1 MMALSVLAGEYG
13 NEPVAIG
20 RIARSE
26 HIPQRFLEGILL
38 TLKNRGIL
46 SSTRGKQGGYYL
58 TRHPA
63 DVSLY
68 DVVVCFEG
76 TVSMLACACEVRHR
90 PCEFCKAEQSCPIRK
105 PFSDIN
111 RHAIDTLCATTLQD
125 IATNS

>member
-1 MMALSVLAGEYG
+1 MMALSVLAGKYG

-38 TLKNRGIL
+38 TLKNQGIL

-58 TRHPA
+58 TRSPA
-63 DVSLY
+63 EVTLY
-68 DVVVCFEG
+68 DVVLCFEG
-76 TVSMLACACEVRHR
+76 TVSMLACACEEQHR
-90 PCEFCKAEQSCPIRK
+90 PCEFCKDEQTCPIRK
-105 PFSDIN
+105 PFSTIN
-111 RHAIDTLCATTLQD
+111 RHAIETLRATTLQD